1 MRASTQEVTKPF
13 AYDFE
18 VSLYPTHIPKSP
30 YPNCPHLPVWK
41 APAELA
47 WVKGQRTVQVVE

>member
-30 YPNCPHLPVWK
+30 SRG
-41 APAELA
+41 
-47 WVKGQRTVQVVE
+47 GQKSSDDYAYLGVA